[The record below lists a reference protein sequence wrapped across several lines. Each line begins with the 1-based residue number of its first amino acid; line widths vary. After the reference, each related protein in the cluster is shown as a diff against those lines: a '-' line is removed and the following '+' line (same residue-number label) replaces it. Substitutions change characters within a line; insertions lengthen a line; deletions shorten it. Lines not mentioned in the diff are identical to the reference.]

1 MCDINL
7 KQIIEQFPDCI
18 TNGAKLKAI
27 LLDLYPEISKAIVN
41 TLVIM
46 ANSGI
51 AKEIHDSKNVNE
63 LDKSRWINKLENDYG
78 LSEKFTSQ
86 CVELLSCKYLISQI
100 KEKLSPEIIQP
111 SKKDFEIEDGVL
123 IEYNGESTKVV
134 IPNGVV
140 AIGDFAFTLCSE
152 ITEITIPK
160 TVKSIG
166 HNAFWHCANLNSV
179 KIPYSVMNI
188 DDNAFEDC
196 PKLKTIYYEG
206 ADYEWD
212 EINRGDWRKYG
223 NNCTVVY
230 YA

>member
-1 MCDINL
+1 MESINL
-7 KQIIEQFPDCI
+7 KQLINDYPECI

-27 LLDLYPEISKAIVN
+27 LLDTYPAMSKAIVN

-86 CVELLSCKYLISQI
+86 CVELLSRKYPTSQI

-166 HNAFWHCANLNSV
+166 HNAFWHCANLNSI
-179 KIPYSVMNI
+179 KIPYSVINI

-206 ADYEWD
+206 AEYEWD

>member
-1 MCDINL
+1 MESIDL
-7 KQIIEQFPDCI
+7 KQLINDYPECI

-27 LLDLYPEISKAIVN
+27 LLDTYPEISKAIVN

-51 AKEIHDSKNVNE
+51 AKEIHGSENVNE

-86 CVELLSCKYLISQI
+86 CVELLSRKYPISQI

-166 HNAFWHCANLNSV
+166 HNAFWHCANLNSI
-179 KIPYSVMNI
+179 KIPYSVIKI

-223 NNCTVVY
+223 SNCTVVY

>member
-1 MCDINL
+1 MNDINL
-7 KQIIEQFPDCI
+7 KQIIEQFPDCV

-86 CVELLSCKYLISQI
+86 CVELLSRKYPISQI

>member
-1 MCDINL
+1 MNNIDL
-7 KQIIEQFPDCI
+7 KKIIEQYPDCI
-18 TNGAKLKAI
+18 NNGSKLKGI
-27 LLDLYPEISKAIVN
+27 ILDLYPDTPKAIVN

-51 AKEIHDSKNVNE
+51 AKEIHDSKNVND

-86 CVELLSCKYLISQI
+86 CVELLSRNCPISQI
-100 KEKLSPEIIQP
+100 KEKQSHEIIQP
-111 SKKDFEIEDGVL
+111 VKKDFEIENGVL
-123 IEYNGESTKVV
+123 IKYHGKDVEVV
-134 IPNGVV
+134 IPDEVV
-140 AIGDFAFTLCSE
+140 AIGNYAFTLCSK

-179 KIPYSVMNI
+179 KIPYSVINI